1 MNLASIRGH
10 RGFTL
15 IELLVVIAIIGILSA
30 VVLASL
36 NSART
41 KGVDAAVKSNLATIQ
56 TQAELYYDDN
66 SNSYG
71 TTAVTLGACPLAGSG
86 NLFANATIRSAIQN
100 ATSTLGGNTIFCQV
114 LTAPS
119 AYMVYAQLKDTS
131 NGTRYYC
138 VDSLG
143 RATTTGTVPT
153 AITASGGAITG
164 GGCPN

>member
-41 KGVDAAVKSNLATIQ
+41 KGVDAAVKSNIATIQ

-66 SNSYG
+66 GNYA
-71 TTAVTLGACPLAGSG
+71 TTAKALGACTGTETG
-86 NLFANATIRSAIQN
+86 NLFANATIKSAIQN
-100 ATSTLGGNTIFCQV
+100 SNSTLAST
-114 LTAPS
+114 TAVRCYASTGASS
-119 AYMVYAQLKDTS
+119 AYMVYSSLKQ
-131 NGTRYYC
+131 GGFYC
-138 VDSLG
+138 VDSTG
-143 RATTTGTVPT
+143 NATTTNTVGST
-153 AITASGGAITG
+153 S
-164 GGCPN
+164 CN

>member
-1 MNLASIRGH
+1 MNLAPTRGH

-66 SNSYG
+66 NNAYG
-71 TTAVTLGACPLAGSG
+71 TTAHTLTNCNLSATG
-86 NLFANATIRSAIQN
+86 NMFANATIKSAIQN
-100 ATSTLGGNTIFCQV
+100 ATSTLGGPSVFCQV
-114 LTAPS
+114 TTGTNS
-119 AYMVYAQLKDTS
+119 AFMVYAPLKDTT
-131 NGTRYYC
+131 NGQRYYC
-138 VDSLG
+138 VDSFG
-143 RATTTGTVPT
+143 RATTTATVPT
-153 AITASGGAITG
+153 AISGTT
-164 GGCPN
+164 GGCPS